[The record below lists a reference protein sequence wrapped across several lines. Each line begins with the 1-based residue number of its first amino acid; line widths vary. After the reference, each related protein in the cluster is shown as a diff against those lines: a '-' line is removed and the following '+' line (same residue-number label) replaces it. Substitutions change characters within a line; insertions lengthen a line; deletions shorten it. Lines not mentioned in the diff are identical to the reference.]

1 MLKISIYLIKAP
13 QVKSFEVGWHK
24 DLLLFSFC
32 QVPPKENHSLIL
44 VLSPFLTFKNFQPI
58 TCSKRSN

>member
-32 QVPPKENHSLIL
+32 QVPPKENHSPIL
-44 VLSPFLTFKNFQPI
+44 VLSPFLTFKNF
-58 TCSKRSN
+58 